1 MIGAGGEWPHVG
13 GGGWGVGSGLV
24 GLYLK
29 GTLQGGLFA
38 ISRNW
43 LTLGG
48 QFLQGQ
54 QGPGCQSIRY

>member
-38 ISRNW
+38 ISRN
-43 LTLGG
+43 
-48 QFLQGQ
+48 
-54 QGPGCQSIRY
+54 